1 MKHISNRA
9 MAQSWDLWREYIDPD
24 ATMTKAE
31 FDEMTVEQRISLIEA
46 AFDDD
51 YDEETYDSR
60 HERYAALDAI
70 AKATGQEV

>member
-1 MKHISNRA
+1 MKTGYTSNR
-9 MAQSWDLWREYIDPD
+9 MIAQSWDLWREYIDPD

-51 YDEETYDSR
+51 YDEETNPDGVDTYHSWDCQR
-60 HERYAALDAI
+60 DNA
-70 AKATGQEV
+70 

>member
-1 MKHISNRA
+1 M

-31 FDEMTVEQRISLIEA
+31 FDEMTVEQRISLIES

-51 YDEETYDSR
+51 YDEETNPDGVDTYHAWDCEGEQS
-60 HERYAALDAI
+60 
-70 AKATGQEV
+70 

>member
-1 MKHISNRA
+1 MKTGYISNRM

-31 FDEMTVEQRISLIEA
+31 FDEMTVEQRISLIES

-51 YDEETYDSR
+51 YNEETNPDGVDTYHSWDCQGDN
-60 HERYAALDAI
+60 A
-70 AKATGQEV
+70 

>member
-1 MKHISNRA
+1 M

-51 YDEETYDSR
+51 YDEETNPDGVDTYHAWDCNGEQS
-60 HERYAALDAI
+60 
-70 AKATGQEV
+70 

>member
-1 MKHISNRA
+1 MKYISNQM

-31 FDEMTVEQRISLIEA
+31 FDEMTVEQRISLIES

-51 YDEETYDSR
+51 YDEETNPDGVDTYHAWDCEGEQS
-60 HERYAALDAI
+60 
-70 AKATGQEV
+70 

>member
-1 MKHISNRA
+1 MKTGYISNRA

-51 YDEETYDSR
+51 YDEETNPDGVDTYHAWDCNGEQS
-60 HERYAALDAI
+60 
-70 AKATGQEV
+70 